1 VLLHSLVADILCALF
16 RSITIDFIV
25 FVVVIVQHAFR
36 QACIVGSFFAN
47 II

>member
-1 VLLHSLVADILCALF
+1 MLTFVIGEQLC
-16 RSITIDFIV
+16 SITTDFIV
-25 FVVVIVQHAFR
+25 FVVVIMQHAFH